1 MSGSAE
7 LQAAL
12 RALLGVR
19 GITSAAVAGADGELI
34 DGLSLGDEEL
44 AGLRELVPTALASSR
59 ALGGLL
65 GEGAVRQALI
75 EYREGPVLLAPIDGG
90 SDDEGGPVAV
100 IGLAN
105 VTDLGRVRFQLKR
118 HLASLAEALQVR
130 EAT

>member
-1 MSGSAE
+1 VSGSPG

-12 RALLGVR
+12 RALLEVR
-19 GITSAAVAGADGELI
+19 GITSAAVAGADGELV
-34 DGLSLGDEEL
+34 DGLSLGEEEL
-44 AGLRELVPTALASSR
+44 AALRELIPTALASSR

-65 GEGAVRQALI
+65 EEGSVRQALI
-75 EYREGPVLLAPIDGG
+75 EYREGPVLLAPIEGG
-90 SDDEGGPVAV
+90 SGDEGGPVAV

-118 HLASLAEALQVR
+118 HLAALAEALQAR